1 METTQRMTPPPPKGR
16 MRGLGDL
23 VHTVLK
29 TVGIERMVKKAT
41 KGRDCGCQR
50 RREKLNKAI
59 PFGKAEDG

>member
-1 METTQRMTPPPPKGR
+1 METTRANDTPSQGER

-29 TVGIERMVKKAT
+29 TVGIERMVKKVT

-50 RREKLNKAI
+50 GERS
-59 PFGKAEDG
+59 